1 MNVLIVFATVEGQTR
16 KIAEF
21 AQRIAEKAGYNVTL
35 FDAADK
41 TAPLSLEAID
51 KVILAAPVHERR
63 HPETFEVVLG
73 AHRTEL
79 AERDTLL
86 LSISLSA
93 AFEDGMEEAQEYIT
107 EMEMRTRFKS
117 DLNALV
123 AGAVRTSS
131 YDYFATQVLRHVVLR
146 DRDYDPGAGEHEFT
160 DWDALQEVLVAFLEA
175 ETTSA
180 QPPTQA
186 SSG

>member
-21 AQRIAEKAGYNVTL
+21 AQSLAEKAGYDVTL

-41 TAPLSLEAID
+41 AAHLSLEGID
-51 KVILAAPVHERR
+51 KVIMAAPVHERR
-63 HPETFEVVLG
+63 HPQTFEVVLA
-73 AHRTEL
+73 AHRAEL
-79 AERDTLL
+79 AVCDTLL

-93 AFEDGMEEAQEYIT
+93 AFEDGMDEAQDYIT

-117 DLNALV
+117 GLNALV
-123 AGAVRTSS
+123 AGAVRTGS

-146 DRDYDPGAGEHEFT
+146 DRDYDPSAGEHEFT
-160 DWDALQEVLVAFLEA
+160 DWDALREVLTTFLET
-175 ETTSA
+175 ETASS
-180 QPPTQA
+180 QPPSKA

>member
-1 MNVLIVFATVEGQTR
+1 MNVLIVFATVEGQTQ

-21 AQRIAEKAGYNVTL
+21 AQSLAEKAGYDVTL

-41 TAPLSLEAID
+41 TAPLSLEEMD
-51 KVILAAPVHERR
+51 KIILAAPVHERR
-63 HPETFEVVLG
+63 HPETFEVVLA
-73 AHRTEL
+73 AHRAEL

-86 LSISLSA
+86 LSVSLSA
-93 AFEDGMEEAQEYIT
+93 AFEDGMDEAQEYIT
-107 EMEMRTRFKS
+107 EMEMRTRFQS

-123 AGAVRTSS
+123 AGAVRTGS

-160 DWDALQEVLVAFLEA
+160 DWDALANVLATFLEA
-175 ETTSA
+175 ETAST
-180 QPPTQA
+180 QPPSKA